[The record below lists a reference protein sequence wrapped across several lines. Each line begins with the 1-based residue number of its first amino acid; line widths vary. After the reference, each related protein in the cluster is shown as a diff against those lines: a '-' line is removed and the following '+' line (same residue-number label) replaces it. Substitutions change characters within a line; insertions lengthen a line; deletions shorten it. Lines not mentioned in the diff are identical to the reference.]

1 MTGTKTILKSNN
13 QPFLGNN
20 ISGDYVLEEEVKL
33 LILCLNEY
41 IKNIDG
47 EEFKKLFL
55 DYTEYMARN
64 YGQDCMIDEY
74 EQTRIAMEQLMKKYQ
89 LKKQDISSYKIDVI
103 YRWINLGYDE
113 QDILKLYYFKGSAKK
128 LERFIDE
135 IENNSQ

>member
-1 MTGTKTILKSNN
+1 M
-13 QPFLGNN
+13 
-20 ISGDYVLEEEVKL
+20 LEEEVKL

-74 EQTRIAMEQLMKKYQ
+74 AQTRIAMEQLMKKYQ

-113 QDILKLYYFKGSAKK
+113 QDILKLYYFKGNAKK
-128 LERFIDE
+128 LERFIDA
-135 IENNSQ
+135 IENNRND